1 MRSVIFLMVLT
12 NVLLLS
18 ACSAVG
24 PRHPLSLAQ
33 RPSDCPELE
42 GYPDCQ
48 DGRHVDFRPSQSVA
62 AD

>member
-1 MRSVIFLMVLT
+1 MRSVIVLIVLT

-18 ACSAVG
+18 ACSAIG
-24 PRHPLSLAQ
+24 PRQPESLAQ

-48 DGRHVDFRPSQSVA
+48 DGRHVDFRAPQSVA
-62 AD
+62 AN